1 MFLVSWLI
9 SIKKKC
15 LSTGKLHLVQR
26 GFVKCTGCRNNHWN
40 PKGMYW
46 FKDKLLM
53 RCTSLC
59 YEPMCLTVTII
70 WIYQEAQGP
79 HCSPEQ
85 QWSLIK
91 SHYII
96 ELRITWQF
104 SSVHIAHIF
113 MLNFK
118 PLSSLQYLWKVFFLY
133 SYLKTP
139 LLWTPP
145 FFREPC
151 FHQTLICTTWQYA
164 FTQISAFW
172 AECFSERF

>member
-1 MFLVSWLI
+1 MTHFN
-9 SIKKKC
+9 KKKY

-59 YEPMCLTVTII
+59 TSLCVWLLQLYEYTCIKRPRGRIAHLSNS
-70 WIYQEAQGP
+70 GL
-79 HCSPEQ
+79 
-85 QWSLIK
+85 WSNQ
-91 SHYII
+91 HYII
-96 ELRITWQF
+96 ELRISWQF

-118 PLSSLQYLWKVFFLY
+118 PLSSLQYLWKVFFSLF
-133 SYLKTP
+133 LFKN
-139 LLWTPP
+139 PP
-145 FFREPC
+145 FVGP
-151 FHQTLICTTWQYA
+151 TLL
-164 FTQISAFW
+164 
-172 AECFSERF
+172 

>member
-1 MFLVSWLI
+1 MTHFN
-9 SIKKKC
+9 KKKY

-59 YEPMCLTVTII
+59 TSLCVWLLQLYEYTCIKRPRGRIAHLSNS
-70 WIYQEAQGP
+70 GL
-79 HCSPEQ
+79 
-85 QWSLIK
+85 WSNQ
-91 SHYII
+91 HYII
-96 ELRITWQF
+96 ELRISWQF

-139 LLWTPP
+139 LLWAPP

-151 FHQTLICTTWQYA
+151 FHQTLICTTWQYP

-172 AECFSERF
+172 AECFSKRF